1 MAAGKRL
8 ICDSEAL
15 VDGGVGVR
23 FTVERYGRE
32 EPAFAVR
39 FRGTVYGY
47 LNRCG
52 HTPIELDWQAG
63 EFFDLE
69 RRWIMCATHGAI
81 YHPATGECVTGRCA
95 GRGLVALKLTEDEGQ
110 VYVVETE

>member
-23 FTVERYGRE
+23 FTVLRHGRE
-32 EPAFAVR
+32 EPAFAIR
-39 FRGTVYGY
+39 FAGSVYGF

-52 HTPIELDWQAG
+52 HTPIELDWQPG

-81 YHPATGECVTGRCA
+81 YHPATGRCVSGRCA
-95 GRGLVALKLTEDEGQ
+95 GRGLVALKLIEDEGR
-110 VYVVETE
+110 VYVVEE